1 MNMPWQEMRTQE
13 QNDLLHPA
21 CRDLS
26 RCLKW
31 FGHSLDEND
40 WRALICA
47 AILNQ
52 KIVPGIHGGIVALG
66 RSSKELKK
74 QQATDALTLIF
85 SIGDAPWE
93 YDPTQQTQVEWV
105 TAVRLARGIADADSR
120 HNPPAVNTGD

>member
-1 MNMPWQEMRTQE
+1 MGADMTMPWQEMRTQE
-13 QNDLLHPA
+13 QNDLIHPA

-26 RCLKW
+26 RCLTWK
-31 FGHSLDEND
+31 GYALDENE

-66 RSSKELKK
+66 RSSKDLKK
-74 QQATDALTLIF
+74 QQATDALSLIF

-93 YDPTQQTQVEWV
+93 YDPTQTQQVSWGS
-105 TAVRLARGIADADSR
+105 AVRLARGISE
-120 HNPPAVNTGD
+120 NE